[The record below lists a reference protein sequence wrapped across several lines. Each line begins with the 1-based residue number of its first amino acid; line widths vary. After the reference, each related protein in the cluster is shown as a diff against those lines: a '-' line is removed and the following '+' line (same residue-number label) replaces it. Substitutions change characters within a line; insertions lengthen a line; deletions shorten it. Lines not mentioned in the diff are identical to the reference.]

1 MTQDLMT
8 DIIILAGG
16 SLLAKDRTT
25 TLWNSRLHSIKY
37 GVHKDGAKPRL
48 EPRDF
53 EQELSM
59 TRKAKLDCCCNVGR
73 FIVVVNVQLTI
84 V

>member
-25 TLWNSRLHSIKY
+25 AVWDFRLHSINF
-37 GVHKDGAKPRL
+37 GVHEDGAKPRL

-59 TRKAKLDCCCNVGR
+59 TRKAKLDRCCNVGR